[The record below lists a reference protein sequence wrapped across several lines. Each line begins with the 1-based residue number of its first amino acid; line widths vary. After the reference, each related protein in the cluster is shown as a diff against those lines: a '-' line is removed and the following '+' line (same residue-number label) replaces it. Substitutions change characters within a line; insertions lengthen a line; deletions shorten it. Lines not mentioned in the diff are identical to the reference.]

1 MTNKTN
7 FLKIKNKKI
16 RETVHG
22 YLFLLPSFVI
32 LGVFVFWPIAYS
44 FVLSFF
50 KWDFANQKNP
60 YFNGFENYQK
70 LFEMDMALPYS
81 FWKALIFSAAYII
94 VAICILKVIQT
105 LIAAHSHFENRAY
118 DTFRKKRSLHLI
130 FCPLLFGITLIFA
143 TFELTWLLL
152 IPISVGFIYLMFMKK
167 SLPVNEESG
176 LWTGLFIIIGVYIAL
191 KVFSGVRYELF
202 DFLLITK
209 ESSVFIKAIYNTLYY
224 VMLTTPTGIFLSLL
238 IAMVLN
244 LPLRGKLVY
253 RTAFFIPYITSVVAI
268 SLVWQWIFNDTY
280 GLMNYFL
287 SFFGSG
293 KIPWLTDEVYTI
305 PTIAIVSVWK
315 MVGYNA
321 IIFLAGLQSIDKFY
335 YDAAKVD
342 GASRMQQ
349 FKHITWPLLSPT
361 TFFVLIVSVIGNFK
375 VFTEIFVLYNE
386 LPGPY
391 NNSGMTMVYYIF
403 NKFYKDQRMGEASAA
418 AYVLFMI
425 IMILTFFQFRAGK
438 RRVSYVS

>member
-1 MTNKTN
+1 MADKMNRFK
-7 FLKIKNKKI
+7 FKNKKT
-16 RETVHG
+16 RETIQG
-22 YLFLLPSFVI
+22 YLFLLPSFII

-60 YFNGFENYQK
+60 YFNGLDNYQK

-81 FWKALIFSAAYII
+81 FWKALVFSAAYILTA
-94 VAICILKVIQT
+94 VCILKVIQT
-105 LIAAHSHFENRAY
+105 LITAHHHFENRGY
-118 DTFRKKRSLHLI
+118 DTFRKKRLLHI
-130 FCPLLFGITLIFA
+130 VFCGLLFGITLTFA
-143 TFELTWLLL
+143 SFELTGFLL
-152 IPISVGFIYLMFMKK
+152 IPIGAGIIYLIFLNK

-176 LWTGLFIIIGVYIAL
+176 LWTSLFVIVGVYISL
-191 KVFSGVRYELF
+191 KIFSGVRFELF
-202 DFLLITK
+202 DFLLISK

-224 VMLTTPTGIFLSLL
+224 VLLTTPTGIFLSLL

-293 KIPWLTDEVYTI
+293 KIPWLTNEVYTI

-321 IIFLAGLQSIDKFY
+321 IIFLAGLQSIDRFY
-335 YDAAKVD
+335 YDAAEVD
-342 GASRMQQ
+342 GASKIQQ
-349 FKHITWPLLSPT
+349 FRHITWPLLSPT

-425 IMILTFFQFRAGK
+425 IMILTFFQFRAGRK
-438 RRVSYVS
+438 RVSYVS